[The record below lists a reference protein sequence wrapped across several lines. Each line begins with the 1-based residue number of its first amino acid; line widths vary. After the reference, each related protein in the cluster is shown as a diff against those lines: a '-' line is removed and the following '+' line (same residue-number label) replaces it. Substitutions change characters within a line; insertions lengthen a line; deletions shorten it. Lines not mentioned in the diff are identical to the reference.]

1 MLYHFLSAKSDH
13 SVFFL
18 LLGTNLAWKNSL
30 FFMDTVSL
38 TQFSVPWALY
48 PQKMKFSL

>member
-18 LLGTNLAWKNSL
+18 LLGTNLAWKRIYFFYGYCVFDPVLCSL
-30 FFMDTVSL
+30 GSVS
-38 TQFSVPWALY
+38 SEDEV
-48 PQKMKFSL
+48 